1 MNIVVVAGGRQW
13 VVDDNQL
20 LMFLKQ
26 NGKIIVTQNER
37 HDVTDSA
44 IKTYS
49 ETEPDDLYLLKG

>member
-1 MNIVVVAGGRQW
+1 MNIVVFAGGRQW